1 VVGNEAGEPLYR
13 QGQEQVLP
21 SGAVG
26 LPQKHIFVTTTMSL
40 AVLIECLANIQGA
53 AGGCDLLIFY
63 QALTGSVLITGSAF
77 DAGRY
82 RIQ

>member
-53 AGGCDLLIFY
+53 AEGCDLLTLII
-63 QALTGSVLITGSAF
+63 QDQKIAACGSSYSG
-77 DAGRY
+77 
-82 RIQ
+82 